1 MNPIEYQ
8 THQLIRELKRSNIY
22 NQYRRLLTKMMQ
34 DRDLYDRLNEFRRES
49 FWMQEKPQE
58 AEDGKQLYALY
69 EKYGDVLQ
77 NSDVREFLAAEQKL
91 AGLMNRV
98 TEQIYENIDIDVT
111 FLR

>member
-22 NQYRRLLTKMMQ
+22 HQYQRLRAKIEKDTV
-34 DRDLYDRLNEFRRES
+34 LYKRLNEFRRGC
-49 FWMQEKPQE
+49 FLIQEKPQE
-58 AEDGKQLYALY
+58 DGDREQLSALY

-91 AGLMNRV
+91 AALVNCV
-98 TEQIYENIDIDVT
+98 TDQIYENIDIDVT
-111 FLR
+111 FL